1 MRLVKKKKSLRS
13 SKHWG
18 DCEQMTYNIGNKLWK
33 VVPVISFCSWVYIKL
48 WLLHLMHQ
56 ECLINIWS
64 LKIYPF
70 RFLLQFLKLIH
81 SQSRSCH
88 YRAKYTPLVST
99 WGCHSWTDIPSC
111 GHVKGTYHV
120 VNNQYNG
127 TIAELTDL
135 AILYCAKIIPPISC
149 M

>member
-1 MRLVKKKKSLRS
+1 MRLVKKKSLRS

-18 DCEQMTYNIGNKLWK
+18 DWTDDLRYRQQ
-33 VVPVISFCSWVYIKL
+33 VVSVLSFCPWVYIKL

-81 SQSRSCH
+81 SQSCSWH

-99 WGCHSWTDIPSC
+99 WECHSWTDILSC
-111 GHVKGTYHV
+111 GHVEGTHHV
-120 VNNQYNG
+120 VNNTMALLLNW
-127 TIAELTDL
+127 LTWQF
-135 AILYCAKIIPPISC
+135 PIVWR
-149 M
+149 